1 MIGKFPK
8 VGPRVY
14 GGAPLSPFAGVYT
27 WWANMNNATFS
38 NSGGVDYVDTI
49 PLTGISDS
57 FVQPTAAQRPRYI
70 ASGLNGNATMQATIS
85 NQKIYKATDA
95 SVFNG
100 GGTFAFVHYNTG
112 GNTYFTE
119 ATATASAYNFQI
131 LVAAG
136 DIRFYTPIDGN
147 QILTLA
153 SPIYNTWCVHHFAIS
168 GTTLKYYQ
176 NGGLVATI
184 TVTQNMSNARPLTAY
199 NYKSIN
205 AEQGL
210 GQFGDI
216 VAFTGTALNGTQ
228 VANDYTN
235 FWKVKYPSLP

>member
-112 GNTYFTE
+112 GLTYFTE
-119 ATATASAYNFQI
+119 ATATATLYNFQFFVGSGFI
-131 LVAAG
+131 Q
-136 DIRFYTPIDGN
+136 FYTSTDGG
-147 QILTLA
+147 QILISAT
-153 SPIYNTWCVHHFAIS
+153 PILNTWCVHHITIS

-176 NGGLVATI
+176 NGVLKSTK
-184 TVTQNMSNARPLTAY
+184 TVNQNMSTARPLTAY

-216 VAFTGTALNGTQ
+216 VALTGTGLNDTQ
-228 VANDYTN
+228 VASDYTN